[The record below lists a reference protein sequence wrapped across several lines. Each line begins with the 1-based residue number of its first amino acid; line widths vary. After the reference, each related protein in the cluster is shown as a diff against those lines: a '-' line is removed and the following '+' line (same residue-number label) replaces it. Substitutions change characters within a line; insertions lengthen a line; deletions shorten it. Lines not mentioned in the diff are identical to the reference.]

1 MRDLSRTEMLALA
14 KSSIPHFFSP
24 VRHGF
29 ELGQACML
37 GEMGWLRRTPIVL
50 VMGNAGSRE
59 RLPVDRY
66 S

>member
-1 MRDLSRTEMLALA
+1 MMDVPKAKMWALA
-14 KSSIPHFFSP
+14 KSPIFFL

-29 ELGQACML
+29 ELTQACML
-37 GEMGWLRRTPIVL
+37 GEMGCLLRTPIVL
-50 VMGNAGSRE
+50 GMGNAGSRE

>member
-1 MRDLSRTEMLALA
+1 
-14 KSSIPHFFSP
+14 
-24 VRHGF
+24 
-29 ELGQACML
+29 ML
-37 GEMGWLRRTPIVL
+37 GEMGCLLRTPIVL